1 MGVNLTNLRVM
12 YHQRRIQDLS
22 NVIKVLKEMKHLE
35 GEHDVKDDDI
45 LFFTGK
51 MMAHLEKIRE
61 LKDNYTKK

>member
-1 MGVNLTNLRVM
+1 MGITMWIRNLRVI

-35 GEHDVKDDDI
+35 EPIDDEDI

-51 MMAHLEKIRE
+51 LMAHLEKIRD
-61 LKDNYTKK
+61 LRKQR